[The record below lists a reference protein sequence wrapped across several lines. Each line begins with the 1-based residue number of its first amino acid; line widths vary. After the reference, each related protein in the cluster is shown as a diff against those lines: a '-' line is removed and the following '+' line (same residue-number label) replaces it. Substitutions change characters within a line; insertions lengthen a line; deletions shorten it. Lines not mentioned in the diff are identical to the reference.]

1 MDRPV
6 SDAPRLTVDIEQSLG
21 AFQLQAAFAAEGRGL
36 TALFG
41 PSGAG
46 KSAILAAIAGATTPD
61 RGRIALG
68 SLVLFDRVT
77 GVNLPP
83 EQRGIGWVF
92 QDARLFPHLS
102 VDANLRYGLRRAK
115 GRPTT
120 VAFDEVID
128 VLGIGHLLQRR
139 PRHLSGGERQRVAMG
154 RALLSQP
161 RILLMD
167 EPLSALDAARK
178 AEILPFLERLKTA
191 FDLPILYVSHALT
204 EVTRLADRMVLIEN
218 GHILAQGPLSE
229 VLVRGDLP
237 SLSWRPDAAAA
248 LETRV
253 AAHDPERGLT
263 RLSTDDGVEILTPSL
278 DQPPGSAVRLLLM
291 ARDVLIA
298 RDQPGRISA
307 RNVLEGQ
314 IESLTARPDGA
325 ILAVLSLG
333 ERSRLLSAVTAEAAR
348 ALELKPGLQV
358 WAIVKSLAV
367 EGPGGAGLRTLDD

>member
-1 MDRPV
+1 MTL
-6 SDAPRLTVDIEQSLG
+6 AVDIAQSLG
-21 AFQLQAAFAAEGRGL
+21 AFSLQATFEVEARGL

-46 KSAILAAIAGATTPD
+46 KSATLAAIAGATRPD

-68 SLVLFDRVT
+68 SLVLFDHAA

-115 GRPTT
+115 GRPAT
-120 VAFDEVID
+120 VSFGEVIE

-139 PRHLSGGERQRVAMG
+139 TRHLSGGERQRVAMG

-161 RILLMD
+161 RLLLMD
-167 EPLSALDAARK
+167 EPLSALDPARK

-191 FDLPILYVSHALT
+191 FDLPILYVSHSLA
-204 EVTRLADRMVLIEN
+204 EVTRLADRIVAIEA
-218 GHILAQGPLSE
+218 GRILAQGLLAE
-229 VLVRGDLP
+229 VLARSDLP
-237 SLSWRPDAAAA
+237 SLAWRPDAAAA

-253 AAHDPERGLT
+253 GAHDAARGLT
-263 RLSTDDGVEILTPSL
+263 RLAAADDVEVLAPLL
-278 DQPPGSAVRLLLM
+278 DQPVGATVRLLVM

-298 RDQPGRISA
+298 RDPPGRISA
-307 RNVLEGQ
+307 RNVLPGR
-314 IESLTARPDGA
+314 IETLTPRPDGA
-325 ILAVLSLG
+325 ILAVISIG
-333 ERSRLLSAVTAEAAR
+333 GAARLLSGVTAEAAR
-348 ALELKPGLQV
+348 ALELQPGLEV

-367 EGPGGAGLRTLDD
+367 EGPGGLGLRALDD